1 MQSDRLLAE
10 YVLFLTLT
18 CGLFMPGLVA
28 SVSANDP
35 ESQTLKADQYLK
47 EKKYSEAVM
56 LYEEVLTRN
65 PSFVTAYPGL
75 IKCYAALGDLEGGG
89 AFIESLYLED
99 PDNAG
104 INYGMGYALYRQK
117 DYPAAAGYFERAIKL
132 DPDLAEAWNN
142 RAVIFHFV
150 EHDYQKAR
158 QYYEKAVVLGDKG
171 NNRRV
176 ADIARKNLAHLPK
189 EEKIVPITEALT
201 LEDFLNRFIALVE
214 EGDKTKLQG
223 LVRGQKENSL
233 KAMDWLIEQ
242 ADKSR
247 SKGDKK
253 SETTAVTLGKILAG
267 QYATCFKSD
276 LLSTK
281 LETYQRTGA
290 AEDSE

>member
-1 MQSDRLLAE
+1 MQSDRRLSEILL
-10 YVLFLTLT
+10 VLLVI
-18 CGLFMPGLVA
+18 CGLFMPGLIA

-35 ESQTLKADQYLK
+35 DSQILEADQLFK
-47 EKKYSEAVM
+47 DKKYTDAVV

-65 PSFVTAYPGL
+65 PSFVNAYPGL
-75 IKCYAALGDLEGGG
+75 IKCYAALGDLEGGV
-89 AFIESLYLED
+89 AFIESLYLEE

-117 DYPAAAGYFERAIKL
+117 EYDSAAGFFDRAVKL

-142 RAVIFHFV
+142 RAVIYHFV

-158 QYYEKAVVLGDKG
+158 QYYEKAIVLGDKG
-171 NNRRV
+171 NDQRV

-201 LEDFLNRFIALVE
+201 LENFLNRFIALVE

-223 LVRGQKENSL
+223 LVMGQKDNSI

-242 ADKSR
+242 AEKSR

-267 QYATCFKSD
+267 QYAICFESD
-276 LLSTK
+276 VLSTK
-281 LETYQRTGA
+281 LEKY
-290 AEDSE
+290 

>member
-1 MQSDRLLAE
+1 MHTNRQIKQYIL
-10 YVLFLTLT
+10 VLMIVS
-18 CGLFMPGLVA
+18 GLFAQG
-28 SVSANDP
+28 
-35 ESQTLKADQYLK
+35 QTLSVAGYDSESLVLEADQFLK
-47 EKKYSEAVM
+47 QKKYTQAVV

-65 PSFVTAYPGL
+65 PSFVAAYPGL

-89 AFIESLYLED
+89 AFIESLYLEE

-117 DYPAAAGYFERAIKL
+117 EYKAAADYFERALKL
-132 DPDLAEAWNN
+132 DPDLPEAWNN
-142 RAVIFHFV
+142 RAVIYHFV

-158 QYYEKAVVLGDKG
+158 QYYEKAIVLGDKG

-189 EEKIVPITEALT
+189 DEKIVPVTEALT

-223 LVRGQKENSL
+223 LILGQKQNSSR
-233 KAMDWLIEQ
+233 AMDWLVQQ
-242 ADKSR
+242 AENSR
-247 SKGDKK
+247 SKGDPK
-253 SETTAVTLGKILAG
+253 SETNAVTLGKILAE
-267 QYATCFKSD
+267 QYTTCFESD

-281 LETYQRTGA
+281 LEKYQGTRA
-290 AEDSE
+290 IVDSD

>member
-1 MQSDRLLAE
+1 MQSDRRLSEILL
-10 YVLFLTLT
+10 VLLVI
-18 CGLFMPGLVA
+18 CGLFMPGLIA

-35 ESQTLKADQYLK
+35 DSQILEADQLFK
-47 EKKYSEAVM
+47 DKKYTDAVV

-65 PSFVTAYPGL
+65 PSFVNAYPGL
-75 IKCYAALGDLEGGG
+75 IKCYAALGDLEGGV
-89 AFIESLYLED
+89 AFIESLYLEE

-117 DYPAAAGYFERAIKL
+117 EYDSAAGFFDRAVKL

-142 RAVIFHFV
+142 RAVIYHFV

-158 QYYEKAVVLGDKG
+158 QYYEKAIVLGDKG
-171 NNRRV
+171 NDQRV

-201 LEDFLNRFIALVE
+201 LENFLNRFIALVE

-223 LVRGQKENSL
+223 LVMGQKDNSI

-242 ADKSR
+242 AEKSR
-247 SKGDKK
+247 IKGDKK

-267 QYATCFKSD
+267 QYAICFESD
-276 LLSTK
+276 VLSTK
-281 LETYQRTGA
+281 LEKY
-290 AEDSE
+290 